1 MNIRLSDSLIR
12 IRLDPSDLLALQ
24 SYRTL
29 ELFMNLPGCTFSAM
43 LQAAKGFADD
53 TLDVERTPEGLIFRI
68 GKNALQSLASDP
80 DHRAERQLIDPR
92 IGLKPTRLLVEMDRR
107 SLRQG

>member
-24 SYRTL
+24 AHRTL
-29 ELFMNLPGCTFSAM
+29 ELFMNLPGCTFSAL
-43 LQAAKGFADD
+43 LQAAPSFADD

-68 GKNALQSLASDP
+68 GKIALQSLASDTS
-80 DHRAERQLIDPR
+80 RGVERDLIDPR
-92 IGLKPTRLLVEMDRR
+92 IGLKPTRLLIEMDRR
-107 SLRQG
+107 TLRKG